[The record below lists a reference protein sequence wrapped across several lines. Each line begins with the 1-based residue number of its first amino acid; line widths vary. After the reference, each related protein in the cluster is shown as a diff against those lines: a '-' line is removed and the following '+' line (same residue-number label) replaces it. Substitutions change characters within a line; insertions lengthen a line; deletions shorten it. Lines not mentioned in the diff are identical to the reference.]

1 MLGWWQSLRRP
12 LKPAQGRAGGK
23 EKGMTILETAIALAL
38 LGIVGVF
45 IFSGLA
51 TTSRAVFIAR
61 ERTTALSLA
70 QSQTEYVNSLD
81 YSAEYSPSP
90 IPPGED
96 YAAYAASITSVPL
109 DGGIQKI
116 TVAIRHHDR
125 PVITLESYKLQ

>member
-1 MLGWWQSLRRP
+1 MLGWWQSLRHP
-12 LKPAQGRAGGK
+12 LKPTQGCAGGK

-51 TTSRAVFIAR
+51 TTSRSVFIAR

-81 YSAEYSPSP
+81 YSAEY
-90 IPPGED
+90 IPDLIPYED
-96 YAAYAASITSVPL
+96 YDVDIYADEPY
-109 DGGIQKI
+109 GGIQKI
-116 TVAIRHHDR
+116 TVTIRHHDR

>member
-1 MLGWWQSLRRP
+1 MLGWWKSLRQS
-12 LKPAQGRAGGK
+12 LKPAQGWAGGK

-38 LGIVGVF
+38 LGLVGVF
-45 IFSGLA
+45 IFYGLV

-70 QSQTEYVNSLD
+70 QSQTEHINSLN
-81 YSAEYSPSP
+81 YSAEYGLAP
-90 IPPGED
+90 IPTGKD
-96 YAAYAASITSVPL
+96 YAAYSANITSPI

-116 TVAIRHHDR
+116 TVTIRHHDR

>member
-1 MLGWWQSLRRP
+1 MLGWWKSLGQSVKL
-12 LKPAQGRAGGK
+12 AQGWAGGK

-45 IFSGLA
+45 IFYGLA

-70 QSQTEYVNSLD
+70 QSQTEYVNSLND
-81 YSAEYSPSP
+81 
-90 IPPGED
+90 PPTEGRYD
-96 YAAYAASITSVPL
+96 PASIPYENYDVDIYADEPS
-109 DGGIQKI
+109 GGIRKI
-116 TVAIRHHDR
+116 TVTIRHHDR

>member
-1 MLGWWQSLRRP
+1 MLGWWKSSGQSLK
-12 LKPAQGRAGGK
+12 LAQGWAGGK

-45 IFSGLA
+45 IFYGLA

-70 QSQTEYVNSLD
+70 QSQTEYVNTRDYSLD
-81 YSAEYSPSP
+81 GIY
-90 IPPGED
+90 D
-96 YAAYAASITSVPL
+96 KVPVPYENYDVDIDADEL
-109 DGGIQKI
+109 YGGIQKI
-116 TVAIRHHDR
+116 TVTIRHHDR

>member
-1 MLGWWQSLRRP
+1 MLGSWQSLRHA

-45 IFSGLA
+45 IFYGLT

-81 YSAEYSPSP
+81 YSAEYSPAP

-96 YAAYAASITSVPL
+96 YAAYSASITSVL

-116 TVAIRHHDR
+116 TVTIRHHDR
-125 PVITLESYKLQ
+125 PVITLESYKLP